1 MSSEGPLWAPWR
13 MEYILGSKAQGCVFC
28 AYAVAVAAGP
38 PRRED
43 GVLVAQPNAFVCL
56 NKYPFASGHLLV
68 VPRRHSSE
76 LHELTDEEYSGTMA
90 LLRDTVAA
98 LKSALRP
105 EGFNV
110 GFNLGKVAGAGI
122 AEHLHAH
129 VVPRWAGDTNFM
141 PVLADTR
148 VMPEHLDATWARL
161 RPFFESVPGEKAP
174 LP

>member
-1 MSSEGPLWAPWR
+1 
-13 MEYILGSKAQGCVFC
+13 MEYILGPKAGECVFC
-28 AYAVAVAAGP
+28 RYAANGA
-38 PRRED
+38 RRED

-68 VPRRHSSE
+68 VPRRHASE
-76 LHELTDEEYSGTMA
+76 MQEFGDEEYSATMA

-98 LKSALRP
+98 LKLALRP

-122 AEHLHAH
+122 AEHMHAH
-129 VVPRWAGDTNFM
+129 VVPRWHGDTNFM
-141 PVLADTR
+141 PVLASTR

-161 RPFFESVPGEKAP
+161 RPHFEQVPGDKAP

>member
-13 MEYILGSKAQGCVFC
+13 MEYILGPKADACVFC
-28 AYAVAVAAGP
+28 AYADHA
-38 PRRED
+38 PRREE
-43 GVLVAQPNAFVCL
+43 GVLVRQPHALVCL

-68 VPRRHSSE
+68 VPRRHAGD
-76 LHELTDEEYSGTMA
+76 LAVLGAEEYAATMA

-98 LKSALRP
+98 LGRALGP

-110 GFNLGKVAGAGI
+110 GFNLGKAAGAGI

-129 VVPRWAGDTNFM
+129 VVPRWGGDTNFM
-141 PVLADTR
+141 PVLAGTR

-161 RPFFESVPGEKAP
+161 RPSFDDVPGEKAP
-174 LP
+174 RP

>member
-1 MSSEGPLWAPWR
+1 MSETPLWAPWR
-13 MEYILGSKAQGCVFC
+13 MEYILGPKAGECVFC
-28 AYAVAVAAGP
+28 RYASRGAL
-38 PRRED
+38 RED
-43 GVLVAQPNAFVCL
+43 GVLVSQPNAFVCL

-68 VPRRHSSE
+68 VPRRHTSE
-76 LHELTDEEYSGTMA
+76 LHELTDEEYSATMA
-90 LLRDTVAA
+90 LLRDTVAV
-98 LKSALRP
+98 LKVGLRP

-141 PVLADTR
+141 PVLASTR

-161 RPFFESVPGEKAP
+161 RPYFDSVPGEKAP